1 MTTIDTQG
9 MTASWG
15 GIALGGLVS
24 VERSGSAAGEV
35 DTTST
40 ISPIVTQASG
50 KKIVAKTVRFGVVDY
65 GELSIEF
72 FTQGVTLNKDYLGDE
87 RTLTIS
93 KTGTACDPLV
103 FTSSKAALASM
114 SYQAQVGGLIKGS
127 AKFKLSN

>member
-50 KKIVAKTVRFGVVDY
+50 KKIVAKTVRFGVV
-65 GELSIEF
+65 
-72 FTQGVTLNKDYLGDE
+72 VKH
-87 RTLTIS
+87 
-93 KTGTACDPLV
+93 
-103 FTSSKAALASM
+103 
-114 SYQAQVGGLIKGS
+114 
-127 AKFKLSN
+127 